1 MRRKPNN
8 KMNNNNNHH
17 RRRHHNN
24 RGDNFA
30 HKIKAAQANREK
42 YLNLAR
48 DAMASGDR
56 VASENFLQH
65 ADHYYRVFSYLQEEE
80 NKHRAQFERTFAEE
94 TETAE
99 DAADSAAD
107 DDAAE
112 DEAEEET
119 GNADLAL
126 AS

>member
-8 KMNNNNNHH
+8 KMNNNNN
-17 RRRHHNN
+17 RRRHHH

-30 HKIKAAQANREK
+30 HKIKAAQASREK

-80 NKHRAQFERTFAEE
+80 NKHRPHFERTFAEE
-94 TETAE
+94 GEAAE
-99 DAADSAAD
+99 DAAD
-107 DDAAE
+107 DASEEEAE
-112 DEAEEET
+112 DEGQNNT
-119 GNADLAL
+119 DLAL